1 MTSAAFSA
9 TPRSQ
14 GRTPAFASGIQRGD
28 SQRAGSQHGGKASNA
43 TAVAARGGHAAPGA
57 VIAGKVVFD
66 GKPLAQASL
75 EFHATGRSGNGGP
88 VSLRVETNHEGVFRR
103 TAAVGFPA
111 GTYAVVVKSGCIMP
125 HPNAEI
131 GRPVRIP
138 ARYASVASTPLA
150 VEVKPEASAFD
161 LVLRH

>member
-14 GRTPAFASGIQRGD
+14 DRTPASASGI
-28 SQRAGSQHGGKASNA
+28 QRAGSQHGGKTSNA
-43 TAVAARGGHAAPGA
+43 TAVAASGRRAAPGA

-125 HPNAEI
+125 NPNAEI

-150 VEVKPEASAFD
+150 VEVKPEASPFD